1 MIIRNIEIQSK
12 IIILLELT
20 SLILNLTFLIFFS
33 EKASLT
39 GLCGILGICNGPEE
53 RSRNLEEPYPSKSQ
67 SYPYSDIP
75 FAESKVQSIVVAPPT
90 KVDIGN
96 I

>member
-1 MIIRNIEIQSK
+1 MIERNIEIQS
-12 IIILLELT
+12 IIILLGLT

>member
-1 MIIRNIEIQSK
+1 MIERNIEIQS
-12 IIILLELT
+12 IIILLGLT

-39 GLCGILGICNGPEE
+39 GLCGILGICNGPDE

>member
-1 MIIRNIEIQSK
+1 MIERNIEIQS
-12 IIILLELT
+12 IIILLGLT

-53 RSRNLEEPYPSKSQ
+53 RSRNLDEPYPSKSQ